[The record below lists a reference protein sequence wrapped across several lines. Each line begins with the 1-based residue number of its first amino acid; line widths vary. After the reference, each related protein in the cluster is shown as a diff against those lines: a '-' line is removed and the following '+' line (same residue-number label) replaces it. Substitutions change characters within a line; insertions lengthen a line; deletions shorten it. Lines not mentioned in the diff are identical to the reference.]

1 MWGKRRDNRAYI
13 RMYIYKTYRKMT
25 RRKIEKNEIKEDN
38 IEIQRKIADYF
49 KMVEKIKEENNW
61 S

>member
-1 MWGKRRDNRAYI
+1 
-13 RMYIYKTYRKMT
+13 MT

-38 IEIQRKIADYF
+38 IEIQRKIANYF
-49 KMVEKIKEENNW
+49 KIVEKIKEENNW